1 MQLHIIQVI
10 LLYIEYFNLITES
23 LHISA
28 FLDPRYK
35 KYCFPTM
42 NSEEILA
49 PIRKKINE
57 QLPLSVAKPKK
68 VSSFYQKLKYTSQ
81 QTQILDDEVQKYWL
95 SAEADEN
102 INLLNWWNT
111 HTAEYPTLSEL
122 AHNYLCIQA
131 SSVPC
136 EQLFS
141 IAGQIINKS
150 RNRLDSE
157 SARACLCLHSWL
169 SKNIK

>member
-1 MQLHIIQVI
+1 MLSKF
-10 LLYIEYFNLITES
+10 IEYFNLITES

-35 KYCFPTM
+35 KYCFPNM
-42 NSEEILA
+42 SIEEILT
-49 PIRKKINE
+49 PIREKIDQ
-57 QLPLSVAKPKK
+57 QLPLIVTKPKK
-68 VSSFYQKLKYTSQ
+68 LSSFYQKLKYTSQ
-81 QTQILDDEVQKYWL
+81 QTQILDDEVKKYWL
-95 SAEADEN
+95 SAEADET

-111 HTAEYPTLSEL
+111 HTAEYPALSKL
-122 AHNYLCIQA
+122 AYNYLSIQA

-150 RNRLDSE
+150 RNRLNSE